1 MIYTLVDLVNFDML
15 SFTDA
20 AVNVNFSNITELNL
34 DQFKFLRVY
43 QKFNSCVAMHYFER
57 TWILLIFTFS
67 TNYFSNQIQVF
78 LISCVVPNGTLHH
91 ICQNFTLSCFKV
103 DS

>member
-20 AVNVNFSNITELNL
+20 AVNVNFSNITELNQFFRV
-34 DQFKFLRVY
+34 DQKLT
-43 QKFNSCVAMHYFER
+43 SCVVMYDFER

-67 TNYFSNQIQVF
+67 TNYISNQIQVF
-78 LISCVVPNGTLHH
+78 FLKISCVVPNGTLHH
-91 ICQNFTLSCFKV
+91 ICQNFILSCFKV
-103 DS
+103 NS

>member
-34 DQFKFLRVY
+34 DQFKFFRVD
-43 QKFNSCVAMHYFER
+43 QNLTSCVVMYDFER

-78 LISCVVPNGTLHH
+78 FFLN
-91 ICQNFTLSCFKV
+91 
-103 DS
+103 

>member
-34 DQFKFLRVY
+34 DQFKFFRVD
-43 QKFNSCVAMHYFER
+43 KKLTSCVVMYDFER

-67 TNYFSNQIQVF
+67 TNYISNQIQVF
-78 LISCVVPNGTLHH
+78 FFKLVVLYQMEHYITFAKIS
-91 ICQNFTLSCFKV
+91 F
-103 DS
+103 